1 MSREE
6 SSKFLKFIFFVGT
19 LLALVSCTKT
29 STSENKVVNLAIWGN
44 YFPESEQKRFTES
57 TGIKLNL
64 TNYSSNEELLARI
77 QMGASG
83 VDVAVPSDYMVG
95 IMKKLDLLETL
106 NKEKIPNAKKLS
118 PELLKK
124 EFDPENNFSLPFSW
138 TTTGIAIQ
146 RDLFKG
152 KINSWKDFFEN
163 PELKGKIAVLD
174 DSRESLAS
182 IHKILGASVN
192 TTNPKELKQAK
203 EYFLKNRPQ
212 IKMFTSDTVEILKN
226 KEVFAAQSYSS
237 DALQARKQ
245 TQGKVEFFIPTEG
258 STVAIDNFVIFK
270 SSKNKE
276 NAHRLID
283 YMLETE
289 RNKNLVEA
297 QMVGPVI
304 AEVKQKLSAEM
315 QKDEALF
322 PTSAQLKKLEALKD
336 LGEENKIVE
345 DIWME
350 IKNQ

>member
-6 SSKFLKFIFFVGT
+6 RLKILKFFVFAWA
-19 LLALVSCTKT
+19 LLGLVSCTKT
-29 STSENKVVNLAIWGN
+29 QKPKPAVVNLAIWGN
-44 YFPESEQKRFTES
+44 YFPEEEQKRFTEL
-57 TGIKLNL
+57 TGIQLNL

-95 IMKKLDLLETL
+95 IMKKLDLLEAL
-106 NKEKIPNAKKLS
+106 DKNAIPNSKKLS
-118 PELLKK
+118 SDLLKK
-124 EFDPENNFSLPFSW
+124 DFDPENTYSLPFSW

-152 KINSWKDFFEN
+152 KITSWKEFFES

-182 IHKILGASVN
+182 IHKILGTSVN
-192 TTNPKELKQAK
+192 TTDAKELKQAK
-203 EYFLKNRPQ
+203 DYFLKNRPQ
-212 IKMFTSDTVEILKN
+212 IKIFTSDTVEILKN

-237 DALQARKQ
+237 DALQARKA
-245 TQGKVEFFIPTEG
+245 TQGKVEFFIPSEG

-270 SSKNKE
+270 SSPNKA

-289 RNKNLVEA
+289 HNKNLVEA

-304 AEVKQKLSAEM
+304 AEVKQKLSAEL

-322 PTSAQLKKLEALKD
+322 PKPNQLKKLEELKD
-336 LGEENKIVE
+336 LGKDNKLVE